1 MRAKSTENGEFGLG
15 SAVSRSDGRLST
27 WRSCLAGFV
36 VVGSFALTGL
46 TGCIN
51 ETPATGDKNAG
62 AQAPADQAASG
73 QAASGQA
80 ASGQAASGPDA
91 AGQSGAAMPA
101 APMGTGNPGDPAAAP
116 PGGNVA
122 SIPAAGLVK
131 LSGKL
136 TLPANVPAGAIQLD
150 VNPVSPTGNKGPLY
164 SARLGQGGP
173 FTLTL
178 PKSSG
183 QVNLMIYV
191 GVTGSDPGS
200 VGPEN
205 VFSWGPMDVGE
216 QDIVGIDINL
226 AEAPGAPAAPSTGNV
241 PANPS
246 GAGSAAAPS
255 APSGY

>member
-1 MRAKSTENGEFGLG
+1 MRAKSTVNGECGLG
-15 SAVSRSDGRLST
+15 SAESRKTGRLSG
-27 WRSCLAGFV
+27 WRSRLAGFV
-36 VVGSFALTGL
+36 VVGTFALTGL

-51 ETPATGDKNAG
+51 ETPATGDKSTG
-62 AQAPADQAASG
+62 AQAPAD
-73 QAASGQA
+73 QA

-91 AGQSGAAMPA
+91 AGQSGGAMPA

-136 TLPANVPAGAIQLD
+136 TLPANAPAGAIQLD

-226 AEAPGAPAAPSTGNV
+226 AEAPGAPAAPSAGNT
-241 PANPS
+241 PANAPGAGGAAAPS
-246 GAGSAAAPS
+246 GAAPS